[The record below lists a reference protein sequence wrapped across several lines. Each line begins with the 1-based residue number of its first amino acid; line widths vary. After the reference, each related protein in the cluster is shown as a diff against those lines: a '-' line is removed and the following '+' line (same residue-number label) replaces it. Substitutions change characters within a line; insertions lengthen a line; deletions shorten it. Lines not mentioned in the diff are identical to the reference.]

1 MAKYG
6 SSHRSS
12 IISDPT
18 QQAICKAMLN
28 GRTSFVH
35 HMMKSD
41 QYKQAVLQEVCKHIH
56 KEICEICRKEENQLH
71 YHTEIADWES
81 LLHHLK
87 GKAPVTVRLL
97 QSVLLKDASEQ
108 EVKGHKVISLCT
120 GFSVFL
126 YSRNHTLSRLQYTIG
141 LLLDQCGAT
150 KEVG

>member
-35 HMMKSD
+35 HIMKSD
-41 QYKQAVLQEVCKHIH
+41 QYKQK
-56 KEICEICRKEENQLH
+56 ENQLH

-81 LLHHLK
+81 LLHYLK